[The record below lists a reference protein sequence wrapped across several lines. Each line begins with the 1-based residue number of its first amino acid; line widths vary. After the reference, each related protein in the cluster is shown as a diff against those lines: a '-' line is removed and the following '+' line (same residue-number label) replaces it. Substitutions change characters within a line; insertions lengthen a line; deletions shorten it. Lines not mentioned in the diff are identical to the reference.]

1 MAAGMAH
8 PAELQTVPCLEA
20 APAARGQS
28 GSAGRAPSPLGI
40 RDSQAAQERGPP
52 WGGRV
57 SRPAG
62 SGVPGAAPGPHGPQ
76 ALAGLPSPSRRSFL
90 YKRGLI
96 RGLRRGNKEI
106 IFRYF

>member
-8 PAELQTVPCLEA
+8 PAELPTVPCLEA
-20 APAARGQS
+20 APAARGQRGDSAGAARGQS

-62 SGVPGAAPGPHGPQ
+62 SGVPGAAPGRARPQ
-76 ALAGLPSPSRRSFL
+76 ALAGP
-90 YKRGLI
+90 
-96 RGLRRGNKEI
+96 LRPPDALSSTSEG
-106 IFRYF
+106 